1 MDSKDTQP
9 YIYVYSFSKSLPH
22 TSSKL
27 PHNWAE
33 FPVLYSRFLLVTH
46 YKYRRVYMLIPN
58 SLTISSPFFF
68 PITTVTS
75 FSKSVSTFL
84 LQKYIHL
91 YNFFLD
97 STYKGCFTIFLLP
110 WLTSFSRTVSRP
122 THVVANGII
131 SFFFNGRVVV
141 HRMYVPPLLCP
152 FLSMVI

>member
-9 YIYVYSFSKSLPH
+9 YICVYSFSSKSLPH
-22 TSSKL
+22 NPSRL
-27 PHNWAE
+27 PCNWAE
-33 FPVLYSRFLLVTH
+33 FPVLYSKFLLVTH
-46 YKYRRVYMLIPN
+46 FKYRRVCMLIPN
-58 SLTISSPFFF
+58 SLTVSSPFFF
-68 PITTVTS
+68 PLTTMIS

-91 YNFFLD
+91 YNLFLD

-110 WLTSFSRTVSRP
+110 WLTSFSLTVSRP
-122 THVVANGII
+122 THFVANGII

-141 HRMYVPPLLCP
+141 HCMYVPPLCP